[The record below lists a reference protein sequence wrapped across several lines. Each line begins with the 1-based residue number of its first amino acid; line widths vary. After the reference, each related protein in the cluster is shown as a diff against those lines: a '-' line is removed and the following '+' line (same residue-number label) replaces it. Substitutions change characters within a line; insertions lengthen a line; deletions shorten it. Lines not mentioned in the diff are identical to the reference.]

1 MLELFE
7 IILSFTAGIL
17 AGIWLMLLWAAIQL
31 KKNFNSRGVDGSDI
45 LFVKVVND
53 ALKKQRVVLNPSSS
67 LRQSIAILINYIAWT
82 LTGQKK
88 HIVIATKERVSY
100 SILMYSTALI
110 AAAVLLVIR
119 WKVGD

>member
-1 MLELFE
+1 
-7 IILSFTAGIL
+7 
-17 AGIWLMLLWAAIQL
+17 MLLWAAIQL